1 MNAANEEA
9 VQAFIDGRIS
19 FADIPRVIESVMDE
33 HRTSDARDLD
43 AVVAAD
49 QSARAGAQAAIR
61 RLSREDRVTGV
72 A

>member
-9 VQAFIDGRIS
+9 VQAFIDERIS

-49 QSARAGAQAAIR
+49 QSARAEAQSAITQ
-61 RLSREDRVTGV
+61 LLQKTRVTGV